1 MQSLVRHSKQTVDF
15 GLILSKNRS
24 LSSERKHINDGSKV
38 IRYKFCSKLSLKVSK
53 FQNEFM
59 KASFLP
65 KYEQKIVVR
74 RAEILTIF
82 RSYFGRNDDF

>member
-53 FQNEFM
+53 FENEFM
-59 KASFLP
+59 KSSFLP
-65 KYEQKIVVR
+65 KYEQNVVR
-74 RAEILTIF
+74 ISAL
-82 RSYFGRNDDF
+82 YCHC